1 MLDAMMD
8 LGRRQVTMC
17 ESVDV
22 LAKEATDVYRDL
34 FFFSLSLYHHGTAST
49 RRRRRSPS
57 AATAVNL
64 LSIRLRNDSYLGH
77 LVSDPIPPVDD
88 IRT

>member
-34 FFFSLSLYHHGTAST
+34 FFFSLSLYHHGTASS
-49 RRRRRSPS
+49 RRRRHSPS
-57 AATAVNL
+57 AAAVNM
-64 LSIRLRNDSYLGH
+64 LSIRLRNDSYLGSPSER
-77 LVSDPIPPVDD
+77 SDSAG
-88 IRT
+88 